1 MLELRAWVVLFS
13 WRPARRSL
21 WLGCAVLLAPSAAL
35 AVAVF
40 LVAVKSLVR
49 QVVPRCGRI
58 CMVFCH
64 HVFMLQCVPVMS
76 FAVPAVRV
84 LCRACGVRA
93 IVCPSCVRM
102 YLSCCIVRC

>member
-1 MLELRAWVVLFS
+1 MLELRAWVVFS

-49 QVVPRCGRI
+49 QVVPCCGRI
-58 CMVFCH
+58 RMVFCH
-64 HVFMLQCVPVMS
+64 LVFMLQCVPVMP
-76 FAVPAVRV
+76 FAVSAVRV
-84 LCRACGVRA
+84 LRRACGVRA
-93 IVCPSCVRM
+93 IVRPSCM
-102 YLSCCIVRC
+102 CDSL